1 MDDYGPPVEVQ
12 LAKYPTRV
20 REMGGAIVA
29 GIGLI
34 ALVLVVAIALLTLP
48 EDQRGANIVA
58 IASSGFGVIGAI
70 VGAYFGVRSANQ
82 AVQTVKEQ
90 ARSDQAR
97 SDQALSDQREE
108 RVAERDTR
116 RRRVD
121 EQTGE

>member
-12 LAKYPTRV
+12 LAQHPTRV
-20 REMGGAIVA
+20 REMTGAIVA

-34 ALVLVVAIALLTLP
+34 ALVIVVGLAIVMLP
-48 EDQRGANIVA
+48 SNGRGANIVA

-82 AVQTVKEQ
+82 ATQQVRDQ

-97 SDQALSDQREE
+97 SDQVLSDQIEE
-108 RVAERDTR
+108 RAAERGTR
-116 RRRVD
+116 RRRVN
-121 EQTGE
+121 EQIGE

>member
-12 LAKYPTRV
+12 LAKHPTRV
-20 REMGGAIVA
+20 REMTGAIVA

-34 ALVLVVAIALLTLP
+34 ALVIVVGLAIVMLP
-48 EDQRGANIVA
+48 SNGRGANIVA

-108 RVAERDTR
+108 RDAERDTR
-116 RRRVD
+116 RRRAN
-121 EQTGE
+121 EQIGE